1 MKECSSSDLTKED
14 KLNLIYDQINH
25 INNEIKL
32 LNNDKEWISSQ
43 SKLYLYK
50 LQKKAL
56 LSEQEKLNE

>member
-14 KLNLIYDQINH
+14 KLNLIQDQINH
-25 INNEIKL
+25 INNEIRL
-32 LNNDKEWISSQ
+32 LHKDKEWISSQ

-50 LQKKAL
+50 LQKKSL